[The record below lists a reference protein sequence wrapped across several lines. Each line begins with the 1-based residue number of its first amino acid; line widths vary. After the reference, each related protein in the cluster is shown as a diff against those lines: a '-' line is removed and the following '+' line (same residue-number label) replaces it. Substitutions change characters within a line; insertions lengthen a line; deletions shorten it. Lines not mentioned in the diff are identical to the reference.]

1 MQTKPI
7 KQIDSDGTQILIDPW
22 FVTGFSDG
30 EAAFTFSRSGGMFA
44 LYFSITQRE
53 DNGRILEKIQDY
65 FGGVGKIYRR
75 KEQLPKQNSG
85 HTQPNVYFRVCRQK
99 ELLAITEH
107 FDKFPLQSNKR
118 EVYNIWKDMALKKIK
133 YAINCSDPEFLV
145 FAEAMS
151 RLNQKSRAFKKHK
164 RTTVN
169 A

>member
-1 MQTKPI
+1 
-7 KQIDSDGTQILIDPW
+7 
-22 FVTGFSDG
+22 
-30 EAAFTFSRSGGMFA
+30 MFA

-53 DNGRILEKIQDY
+53 DNRRILERIQDY
-65 FGGVGKIYRR
+65 FGGVGKIYWR

-99 ELLAITEH
+99 ELLVIIEH

-118 EVYNIWKDMALKKIK
+118 EAYNVWKGMALKKIQ

-151 RLNQKSRAFKKHK
+151 RLNQKSRAFKKQK